1 MLIGGAA
8 AKAVTSI
15 VSKAKTA
22 VGGAEAPTRGVASSG
37 IRSSQSSVNGA
48 AEIVADSQAP
58 SLATGWGETAYL
70 LYKDVNRDVVF

>member
-48 AEIVADSQAP
+48 AEIGFDDALLAGMAERHTTANLEPWQVLELP
-58 SLATGWGETAYL
+58 S
-70 LYKDVNRDVVF
+70 

>member
-37 IRSSQSSVNGA
+37 VRSSQSSVNGA
-48 AEIVADSQAP
+48 AEIGFDDALLAGMAERHTTATLEPWQVLELP
-58 SLATGWGETAYL
+58 S
-70 LYKDVNRDVVF
+70 